1 MGQFIRAVK
10 KDASRRVKPAQVR
23 FYFDAD
29 ILGLGKLVSSLRHD
43 CTFPTDPGAVVR
55 KRERGPCSITRT
67 DTPDD
72 EWIPQIARD
81 GLLIIT
87 RDSKIQQRVSER
99 KAVQESAA
107 RLVVL
112 SGSDAKTVWGQLEV
126 LMSQWRRIEALYEA
140 TGPFIKRVTRT
151 RVSTVEFD

>member
-1 MGQFIRAVK
+1 M
-10 KDASRRVKPAQVR
+10 KPAQVR

-29 ILGLGKLVSSLRHD
+29 ILGLGKLISRLRYD
-43 CTFPTDPGAVVR
+43 CTFPTDPGAVIR

-72 EWIPQIARD
+72 EWIPRVARD

-87 RDSKIQQRVSER
+87 RDARIQRRVSER
-99 KAVQESAA
+99 KAVRDSAA

-112 SGSDAKTVWGQLEV
+112 SGDDAKTVWGQLEV
-126 LMSQWRRIEALYEA
+126 LMTQWRRIEALCEV

-151 RVSTVEFD
+151 RVSTVDPD